1 MIILGDF
8 NAYHPDWMLGRHS
21 NIRGTALRQAATARK
36 LKQAVKPGSITRRD
50 ARGGRDSILDLIFY
64 SELIDFVKC
73 TIGRDND

>member
-1 MIILGDF
+1 
-8 NAYHPDWMLGRHS
+8 MLGRYS

-36 LKQAVKPGSITRRD
+36 LKQAVKPGLITQRD

-64 SELIDFVKC
+64 SESIDFVKY